1 MSNGQLP
8 ETARDWHIRI
18 RRLTWPVILA
28 NLTIPLVGVA
38 DVAVMG
44 QLPDPAFIGAVAMGA
59 ALFSAIYWLFG
70 FLRMGTTGLA
80 AQCFGRDATAEAGA
94 VFMRAAATASLLGV
108 GLIILQHPIE
118 ALLFSLFSAS
128 EQTANL
134 AQTYFSLRIYSAPAV
149 LLYLVELGLLFG
161 MQRMRE
167 TLILSVALN
176 LTNLILDLV
185 FVLGLDM
192 GIRGVAIGTLIS
204 EWGAAVSGLWIVWR
218 CLKSSG
224 WQPARPKQL
233 WESKAVSALFHVSS
247 NLLIRT
253 FFVQL
258 PFFVGVIFA
267 TRAGDLTLA
276 AHGVLMQIFFVTMY
290 ALDALAH
297 TAETLAGYSYGA
309 ENRRA
314 LRRTLYYCGLWA
326 GMLAT
331 ITALLILF
339 LGDWFIHG
347 LTQNAQVRNIAQ
359 SFLPWLALTPLTCA
373 GAFLLDGIFV
383 GTTHVTQMRNAMA
396 VAALVWAGS
405 LYLSAEL
412 LGYNAVWLSMSIFMV
427 TRTLLLSTYYPRLER
442 STEPSQ

>member
-1 MSNGQLP
+1 
-8 ETARDWHIRI
+8 
-18 RRLTWPVILA
+18 
-28 NLTIPLVGVA
+28 
-38 DVAVMG
+38 
-44 QLPDPAFIGAVAMGA
+44 
-59 ALFSAIYWLFG
+59 
-70 FLRMGTTGLA
+70 
-80 AQCFGRDATAEAGA
+80 
-94 VFMRAAATASLLGV
+94 
-108 GLIILQHPIE
+108 
-118 ALLFSLFSAS
+118 
-128 EQTANL
+128 
-134 AQTYFSLRIYSAPAV
+134 
-149 LLYLVELGLLFG
+149 
-161 MQRMRE
+161 
-167 TLILSVALN
+167 
-176 LTNLILDLV
+176 
-185 FVLGLDM
+185 
-192 GIRGVAIGTLIS
+192 
-204 EWGAAVSGLWIVWR
+204 
-218 CLKSSG
+218 
-224 WQPARPKQL
+224 
-233 WESKAVSALFHVSS
+233 
-247 NLLIRT
+247 
-253 FFVQL
+253 
-258 PFFVGVIFA
+258 
-267 TRAGDLTLA
+267 
-276 AHGVLMQIFFVTMY
+276 MY

-412 LGYNAVWLSMSIFMV
+412 LGYHAVWLSMSIFMV